1 MGKDFVHP
9 YMPNSVPEIKQE
21 MLQELGVESIED
33 IYKSV
38 IPEELLYKERL
49 DLPEPILSEHALKKH
64 VMGILKRM
72 FLQRNIPV
80 FWVQAAT
87 STRCRPCV
95 MRSTPE
101 ESS

>member
-49 DLPEPILSEHALKKH
+49 DLPEPILSEHA
-64 VMGILKRM
+64 
-72 FLQRNIPV
+72 
-80 FWVQAAT
+80 
-87 STRCRPCV
+87 
-95 MRSTPE
+95 
-101 ESS
+101 